1 MSKPTQEAT
10 NNVMMAE
17 TDDGAVP
24 LYDQA
29 ALSVLARQRDA
40 LLAALDR
47 LANAALSRE
56 ITTGDPCNLI
66 AVKGELD
73 AARKHARAVILEV
86 KGGA

>member
-40 LLAALDR
+40 LLAALDPHR
-47 LANAALSRE
+47 HEGAL
-56 ITTGDPCNLI
+56 L
-66 AVKGELD
+66 
-73 AARKHARAVILEV
+73 
-86 KGGA
+86 